1 MDQQD
6 FDALD
11 RRILARAER
20 LWQDAGSPEGDRD
33 RYLENARELVA
44 MAEVPLPTLDPE
56 TAADPVIEEAS
67 LLRNLG
73 EFPTLRD
80 QGDEQ
85 AFPQTDTA
93 QDDHD
98 IRGSDGDSSE
108 DGGALPEAHLPEQDL
123 PDVPEAD
130 GDITSDW
137 PYPQSDLGPQ
147 PQLDDINDDGRP
159 DQPSMPDQPPLPDQP
174 PRRQ

>member
-20 LWQDAGSPEGDRD
+20 LWQDAGSPEGGHDQ
-33 RYLENARELVA
+33 YLENARELVA
-44 MAEVPLPTLDPE
+44 IEEVPLPTIDPD
-56 TAADPVIEEAS
+56 ADPVIEEAA

-85 AFPQTDTA
+85 AFPDIDPS
-93 QDDHD
+93 DDD
-98 IRGSDGDSSE
+98 NDLIGSDGDSSNS
-108 DGGALPEAHLPEQDL
+108 GGGLPDVDLPERDLSESDL
-123 PDVPEAD
+123 PDLPEKGDDVPSD
-130 GDITSDW
+130 GQGLDPALW
-137 PYPQSDLGPQ
+137 PDPDTPPEDGLNHHVPPDL
-147 PQLDDINDDGRP
+147 
-159 DQPSMPDQPPLPDQP
+159 PPM
-174 PRRQ
+174 PRRA